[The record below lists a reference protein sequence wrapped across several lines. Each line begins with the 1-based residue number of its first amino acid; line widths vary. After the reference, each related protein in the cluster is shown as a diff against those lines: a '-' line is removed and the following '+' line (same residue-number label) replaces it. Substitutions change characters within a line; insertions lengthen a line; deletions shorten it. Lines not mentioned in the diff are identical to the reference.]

1 MSFFGRNRDLG
12 MFFRDRHL
20 DSQIMLQFIIPNQ
33 PFMINNLKQDLIGF
47 GWFWSL
53 LMLCSLQSQNIEVV

>member
-12 MFFRDRHL
+12 MFFRDSHL